1 MFRNANNNF
10 FAFVCNNQA
19 ITEKATGTVIS
30 ASNLADGEVVLVD
43 RDNHALDPSAAIT
56 GTTRFKIATRA
67 NGKVFYSPL
76 INFADCTI
84 SAGLATNAVNQVTT
98 IGSNG
103 TTTIGVGE
111 FGIAADTPAVAAVGD
126 SYYVLIEK
134 QDNDEANRSGYLPSI
149 TAQVKLTNPAGFTAA
164 EYIHIRLAE
173 QLREAIRKNDQLEPS
188 TPSVRG
194 PKYLRAEVLVVDG
207 TTKTTVGAITL
218 TLTHGSPVVTASGN
232 FAAMTVGSYLFIGQ
246 DVYRTATATN
256 GSSDTTVTLDFPYA
270 GRSGTIAGGTTTTT
284 AGFITAANLAD
295 LTGVGIRLTGQAQH
309 SFDVNRERKW
319 SVSRFNVR
327 FAKNGENVGA
337 PITTGTTAD
346 EGLGEWQQVALEEY
360 ESFGALGQR
369 WVSDVP
375 AAFRSQNTVTD
386 GSRIYGLISI
396 REVTTKQN
404 SLIGSTIGKTT
415 YHIWLELDG
424 NDAATDEL
432 EALADTQD
440 AILTQLGVTATD
452 VATGNQVGV

>member
-30 ASNLADGEVVLVD
+30 ASNMSDGEVVLVD

-84 SAGLATNAVNQVTT
+84 SAGLAANAVNQVTT

-103 TTTIGVGE
+103 TTTIGLAE
-111 FGIAADTPAVAAVGD
+111 FGIADDTAAAAAVGD

-134 QDNDEANRSGYLPSI
+134 QDNDEANRSGYHPAI
-149 TAQVKLTNPAGFTAA
+149 TAQVKLTNPNGHTNA
-164 EYIHIRLAE
+164 ELIHVRLAE
-173 QLREAIRKNDQLEPS
+173 QLREAIRRNDQLEAS
-188 TPSVRG
+188 TPSARG
-194 PKYLRAEVLVVDG
+194 SKYVAAKVLGVGLGALDA
-207 TTKTTVGAITL
+207 TTTENATL
-218 TLTHGSPVVTASGN
+218 TFGSPTVTFAGAPAAAAQVAGN
-232 FAAMTVGSYLFIGQ
+232 FLLIGFGLYRIASYASN
-246 DVYRTATATN
+246 V
-256 GSSDTTVTLDFPYA
+256 VTLDFPFA
-270 GRSGTIAGGTTTTT
+270 GVSGTYT
-284 AGFITAANLAD
+284 ANATAAATTIGVLSEANVIAATGVGLE
-295 LTGVGIRLTGQAQH
+295 LTGVAQH

-319 SVSRFNVR
+319 SVSRFDVR

-346 EGLGEWQQVALEEY
+346 EGLGEYQQVALEEY

-432 EALADTQD
+432 EAAADTQD

-452 VATGNQVGV
+452 VATSGQV

>member
-19 ITEKATGTVIS
+19 IAEKASGTVIS
-30 ASNLADGEVVLVD
+30 ASNMADGEVVLVD
-43 RDNHALDPSAAIT
+43 RDNQALNPAAAIS

-67 NGKVFYSPL
+67 GGKLFYSPL

-84 SAGLATNAVNQVTT
+84 SAGLVTNATNQVTT
-98 IGSNG
+98 IGSDG
-103 TTTIGVGE
+103 TTAGGIGE
-111 FGIAADTPAVAAVGD
+111 FGITDDTAAVAAIGN

-134 QDNDEANRSGYLPSI
+134 QDNDEANRSGYHPSI

-173 QLREAIRKNDQLEPS
+173 QLREAIRKNDQLEAS
-188 TPSVRG
+188 TPSVKG
-194 PKYLRAEVLVVDG
+194 PKYVRAEVLVADG
-207 TTKTTVGAITL
+207 TTKTTVGSITL
-218 TLTHGSPVVTASGN
+218 TLTHGSTVVTASGN
-232 FAAMTVGSYLFIGQ
+232 FAAMAAGSYLVLGQ

-270 GRSGTIAGGTTTTT
+270 GPSGTIAGGITAAT

-295 LTGVGIRLTGQAQH
+295 LTGVGIRLTGSAQH

-327 FAKNGENVGA
+327 FAKDGENVGA
-337 PITTGTTAD
+337 AITTTTAANQ
-346 EGLGEWQQVALEEY
+346 GLGEWQQVAMEEY

-369 WVSDVP
+369 WVSDIP
-375 AAFRSQNTVTD
+375 AALRSQNTVTD
-386 GSRIYGLISI
+386 GSRVYGLISI

-404 SLIGSTIGKTT
+404 ALIGQTIGKTT

-424 NDAATDEL
+424 NDATTDQL
-432 EALADTQD
+432 EAAGATQD
-440 AILTQLGVTATD
+440 AILAQLNVAAAD
-452 VATGNQVGV
+452 VAANGQA

>member
-19 ITEKATGTVIS
+19 ITEKATSTLIS
-30 ASNLADGEVVLVD
+30 ASNLANGEVVLVD
-43 RDNHALDPSAAIT
+43 RNNEALDPSAAIT

-67 NGKVFYSPL
+67 GGKLFYSPL

-84 SAGLATNAVNQVTT
+84 SAGLSTNAVNQVTT

-103 TTTIGVGE
+103 TTTIGLAE
-111 FGIAADTPAVAAVGD
+111 FGIDADTAAVAAVGD

-134 QDNDEANRSGYLPSI
+134 QDNDEANRSGYHPAI
-149 TAQVKLTNPAGFTAA
+149 TAQVKLTNPNGYTNA
-164 EYIHIRLAE
+164 ELIHVRLAE
-173 QLREAIRKNDQLEPS
+173 QLREAIRRNDQLEAS
-188 TPSVRG
+188 TPSVKG
-194 PKYLRAEVLVVDG
+194 PKYLRTEVIAIVATPG
-207 TTKTTVGAITL
+207 NITGGANTA
-218 TLTHGSPVVTASGN
+218 TFVHGSPVVTLS
-232 FAAMTVGSYLFIGQ
+232 AAAGAGIAAADYLNVAGDLYKIAADPG
-246 DVYRTATATN
+246 T
-256 GSSDTTVTLDFPYA
+256 GTTITLEQPYA
-270 GRSGTIAGGTTTTT
+270 GPSASFTTGTGATQVGYN
-284 AGFITAANLAD
+284 TAANVIAA
-295 LTGVGIRLTGQAQH
+295 TGVGLRLTGTSQH

-319 SVSRFNVR
+319 SVSRFDVR

-337 PITTGTTAD
+337 PITTGTTAN
-346 EGLGEWQQVALEEY
+346 EGLGEWEQVAIEEY

-424 NDAATDEL
+424 NDAATAQL
-432 EALADTQD
+432 EEAGDTQD
-440 AILTQLGVTATD
+440 AILTLLGVTDTD
-452 VATGNQVGV
+452 VATSGQA